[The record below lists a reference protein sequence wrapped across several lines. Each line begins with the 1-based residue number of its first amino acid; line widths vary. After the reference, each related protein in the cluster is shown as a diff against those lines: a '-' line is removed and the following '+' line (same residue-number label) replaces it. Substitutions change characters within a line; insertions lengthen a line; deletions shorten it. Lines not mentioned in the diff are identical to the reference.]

1 MDTAKNA
8 RKNLEQRIANLL
20 AEAKAL
26 PDFPSGSV
34 TANRAASLLHTEK
47 ARNYLSDFVKALE
60 EDISTPRALS
70 VLQQAI
76 KDKELEAAEIITLI
90 RIFDTVLAL
99 HLIEEAEALHTESES
114 VDNAE
119 EIERLVAERTA
130 AKKNKDFKRADEIRN
145 LLKDRG
151 IALEDTANGTLW
163 RKM

>member
-1 MDTAKNA
+1 M
-8 RKNLEQRIANLL
+8 
-20 AEAKAL
+20 
-26 PDFPSGSV
+26 
-34 TANRAASLLHTEK
+34 
-47 ARNYLSDFVKALE
+47 KALE

>member
-1 MDTAKNA
+1 M
-8 RKNLEQRIANLL
+8 
-20 AEAKAL
+20 
-26 PDFPSGSV
+26 
-34 TANRAASLLHTEK
+34 
-47 ARNYLSDFVKALE
+47 
-60 EDISTPRALS
+60 
-70 VLQQAI
+70 
-76 KDKELEAAEIITLI
+76 
-90 RIFDTVLAL
+90 LAL